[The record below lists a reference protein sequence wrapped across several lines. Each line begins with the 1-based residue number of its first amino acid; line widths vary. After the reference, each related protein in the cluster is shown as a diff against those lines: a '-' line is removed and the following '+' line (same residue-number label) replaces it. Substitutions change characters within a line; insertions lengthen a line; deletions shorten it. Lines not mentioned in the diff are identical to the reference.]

1 MLASSGD
8 VFFPLKIPH
17 FYLGFILFLFM
28 KKIYM
33 TAQFTVTSGSLQSTE
48 LIKAHPSGDNNLF
61 TIIILQNKR
70 ESLIPNISLLASSS
84 LEIVP

>member
-8 VFFPLKIPH
+8 IFSLRFPH

-28 KKIYM
+28 KKMYM
-33 TAQFTVTSGSLQSTE
+33 TAQFTVTLGSLQNTE
-48 LIKAHPSGDNNLF
+48 LIKAHPSGDNNQF
-61 TIIILQNKR
+61 TIIILQNKH
-70 ESLIPNISLLASSS
+70 ESVIPNISLTSSS